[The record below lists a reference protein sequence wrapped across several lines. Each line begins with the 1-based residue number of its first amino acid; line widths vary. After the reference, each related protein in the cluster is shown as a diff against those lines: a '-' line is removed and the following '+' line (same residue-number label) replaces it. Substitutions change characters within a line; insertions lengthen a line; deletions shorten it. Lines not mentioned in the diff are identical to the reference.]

1 MPVARTCLKC
11 NRKFLAKKDEQY
23 CKQCAMDELMAILNK
38 DKAPTPAKDEPPK
51 EEVKEKVMTKCKNC
65 GKMFEQI
72 GKGRAAVNC
81 PKCRAELN
89 KPKKKVSPKNKQ
101 SKKIDEGAPVIS
113 KTETTESYITAD
125 SVKDLYV
132 CTNADDVKGS
142 CVTPDKGK
150 SNPISNVIN
159 HPSYYNRGKI
169 EVIDFIEDQGL
180 SFHLGNVIKY
190 VARAGSK
197 GNKLEDLKKA
207 RWYLDRYINE
217 VMK

>member
-23 CKQCAMDELMAILNK
+23 CKQCAKDELMAILNK
-38 DKAPTPAKDEPPK
+38 NKPK
-51 EEVKEKVMTKCKNC
+51 EEPKEKPKEEPKSLTKCKRC
-65 GKMFEQI
+65 GTMFEQTR
-72 GKGRAAVNC
+72 KGRPAVNC

-89 KPKKKVSPKNKQ
+89 EPKKKVSPNDNQ
-101 SKKIDEGAPVIS
+101 SEKVNEVAPVIS

-125 SVKDLYV
+125 SVKDLY
-132 CTNADDVKGS
+132 N
-142 CVTPDKGK
+142 VTTDKK
-150 SNPISNVIN
+150 PNLISNAID
-159 HPSYYNRGKI
+159 HPSHYNRGKI

-190 VARAGSK
+190 IARAGSK
-197 GNKLEDLKKA
+197 GDKLEDLKKA